1 MENSCGGRR
10 GESGDETFSHSHLV
24 RKSRKWVLVMMGTT
38 SSINRHVPRNQ
49 ISLRRQGIVSLQNTK
64 SFPHRIKKKTKKKKK
79 KKKIINNY
87 ERTGG
92 YGL

>member
-49 ISLRRQGIVSLQNTK
+49 ISLRRQGLGSEQNTQAV
-64 SFPHRIKKKTKKKKK
+64 PHRIKQKPQKKKK